1 MYNFSLPD
9 LQNIYIPDGAT
20 PGMFTVG
27 PLGAPVS
34 VSGVEAVPTQGIAT
48 MEAPVA
54 PLGNTDYTI
63 RETPASALSM
73 LGGLPVSVPA
83 EVAAY
88 LSSQPQIVSPFE
100 GMPSLVGAQD
110 IFGGRSYVTHSAA
123 GPSKARVGLMEM
135 KQLNQAEGYNTTIR
149 PEFLGETYLPFR
161 PEGNDPN
168 VVNDT
173 KLWHQYYT
181 DNKDYRKFLSAD
193 EQTELAWLDYRTGL
207 TDKNQFTSAVNQVRE
222 NFNLPQKVA
231 FEDFEAHFSIGTK
244 RKKYSDNPYQDLQEY
259 GPAIGGYWNP
269 ENDPSETQQVLSNP
283 FVQGVITSLASY
295 FGGPVGAALASTATT
310 RATGADWTDALQ
322 AGAMAGAGSFVDTY
336 APGLFG
342 NLNPQVSS
350 ALIKGARAF
359 AQGGDIKDVLVSAGL
374 GYAGGPGGMLSKTL
388 GDLGLNV
395 GEGVISKAIEGLSL
409 ADVAKFGFK
418 STQDFGSA
426 LGGLIQNMDL
436 GTLEQTGLLGVL
448 PEGLQDA
455 IRKVQLS
462 DVLAAGAGG
471 LDQGL
476 AMNIINDINLPFN
489 IKMGMLTGNVE
500 IPQWMKD
507 AYQAAKQGVQTAA
520 EAVEGVVQPAARAV
534 AEGAKTA
541 LEAAEEVVQPVAEKV
556 KEGVQA
562 AAETVEGVVQ
572 PAARAAERVA
582 EKTYSALEQAI
593 QDATSAILPANPGSM
608 FNIPNVDLF
617 GNIPDINMPNVNTP
631 DVNLSAPNL
640 ALNMPSSSRQSQKSM
655 FEEYIPYQFG
665 GLSFNPRAP
674 VIPMIQPRGQDP
686 LSILLRG

>member
-1 MYNFSLPD
+1 MYNFSLP
-9 LQNIYIPDGAT
+9 NIYIPDGAT

-27 PLGAPVS
+27 PLGAPVG
-34 VSGVEAVPTQGIAT
+34 VSGVEPVPTQGIAT
-48 MEAPVA
+48 MAAPQAPVA

-100 GMPSLVGAQD
+100 GMPSLAGAQN

-123 GPSKARVGLMEM
+123 GPEKRRVGLMEM
-135 KQLNQAEGYNTTIR
+135 KQLNQAPGYNTTVR

-181 DNKDYRKFLSAD
+181 DNKDYRKYLSAD

-222 NFNLPQKVA
+222 NFNLPKKVA

-244 RKKYSDNPYQDLQEY
+244 RKKYSDNPYQDLQDY
-259 GPAIGGYWNP
+259 GPSIGGYWNP

-448 PEGLQDA
+448 PQGLQDA

-471 LDQGL
+471 LSGDL
-476 AMNIINDINLPFN
+476 AMNILNDVNMPYDL
-489 IKMGMLTGNVE
+489 KVGMLSGNVQ
-500 IPQWMKD
+500 IPNWLKD
-507 AYQAAKQGVQTAA
+507 AY
-520 EAVEGVVQPAARAV
+520 EAVESVVQPAA
-534 AEGAKTA
+534 
-541 LEAAEEVVQPVAEKV
+541 
-556 KEGVQA
+556 QA
-562 AAETVEGVVQ
+562 I
-572 PAARAAERVA
+572 ERVA
-582 EKTYSALEQAI
+582 TKAYDPVEQAI
-593 QDATSAILPANPGSM
+593 QDIVSAITPSSPNINLPNVNLPNV
-608 FNIPNVDLF
+608 NIPNV
-617 GNIPDINMPNVNTP
+617 NIPSVNVP
-631 DVNLSAPNL
+631 DVNLPSVNLPSVNLPNINL
-640 ALNMPSSSRQSQKSM
+640 TLGSLGLGTGQKGM
-655 FEEYIPYQFG
+655 FDEFDPYRFAG
-665 GLSFNPRAP
+665 VKFAPRAP
-674 VIPMIQPRGQDP
+674 IVPTLQTRGQDP

>member
-1 MYNFSLPD
+1 MYNFSLP
-9 LQNIYIPDGAT
+9 NIYIPGGAT
-20 PGMFTVG
+20 TGMFTVG
-27 PLGAPVS
+27 PLGVPVG
-34 VSGVEAVPTQGIAT
+34 VSGVEPVPTQGVAT
-48 MEAPVA
+48 MAAPMAPVE
-54 PLGNTDYTI
+54 PLGNTDYTM

-110 IFGGRSYVTHSAA
+110 IFGGRSYVTHSTA
-123 GPSKARVGLMEM
+123 GPEKRRVGLMEM

-181 DNKDYRKFLSAD
+181 DNKDYRKYLSAD
-193 EQTELAWLDYRTGL
+193 EQTELAWLDYRTGI

-244 RKKYSDNPYQDLQEY
+244 RKKYSDNPYQDLQDY

-269 ENDPSETQQVLSNP
+269 ENDPSKTQQVLSNP

-310 RATGADWTDALQ
+310 RATGADWGDALT

-350 ALIKGARAF
+350 ALIKGARAL

-374 GYAGGPGGMLSKTL
+374 GYAGAPGGMLSKTL

-395 GEGVISKAIEGLSL
+395 GEGVISQAVEGLSL
-409 ADVAKFGFK
+409 ADVAKFGYK
-418 STQDFGSA
+418 STEDFGSA
-426 LGGLIQNMDL
+426 LGGLIENMDL
-436 GTLEQTGLLGVL
+436 GTLEQTGLLSVL
-448 PEGLQDA
+448 PQGIQDA
-455 IRKVQLS
+455 VRKVEVS
-462 DVLAAGAGG
+462 DLLASGVGG
-471 LDQGL
+471 IDSGL
-476 AMNIINDINLPFN
+476 AFNILNDINMPYDL
-489 IKMGMLTGNVE
+489 KVGMLTGQVE

-507 AYQAAKQGVQTAA
+507 AY
-520 EAVEGVVQPAARAV
+520 EAVEGVVQPV
-534 AEGAKTA
+534 AQQ
-541 LEAAEEVVQPVAEKV
+541 V
-556 KEGVQA
+556 
-562 AAETVEGVVQ
+562 
-572 PAARAAERVA
+572 ERVA
-582 EKTYSALEQAI
+582 SKGYEAVEQAI
-593 QDATSAILPANPGSM
+593 QDATSAILPASPESM

-617 GNIPDINMPNVNTP
+617 ASTQPIPEFNIPNINIPSVNVPNVNVP
-631 DVNLSAPNL
+631 DVNLPNVNL
-640 ALNMPSSSRQSQKSM
+640 PNVAMPSVNLTGDQKSM
-655 FEEYIPYQFG
+655 FEDYKPYQFSG
-665 GLSFNPRAP
+665 IRFDPRAP
-674 VIPMIQPRGQDP
+674 VIPVIQPRGQDP

>member
-1 MYNFSLPD
+1 MY
-9 LQNIYIPDGAT
+9 NIYIPDGAT

-27 PLGAPVS
+27 PLGAPVG
-34 VSGVEAVPTQGIAT
+34 VSGVEPVLTQGVAT
-48 MEAPVA
+48 MEAPQAPVA

-135 KQLNQAEGYNTTIR
+135 KQLNQAEGYNTTVR

-161 PEGNDPN
+161 PEGSDPN

-181 DNKDYRKFLSAD
+181 DNKDYRKYLSAD

-222 NFNLPQKVA
+222 NFNLPKKVA

-283 FVQGVITSLASY
+283 FVQTAVAVLGSMVNPY
-295 FGGPVGAALASTATT
+295 VGALASTAVS
-310 RATGADWTDALQ
+310 RASGADWKDALISGAVTGITAGIGEYAKATQ
-322 AGAMAGAGSFVDTY
+322 AAQAASQAASGGATSG
-336 APGLFG
+336 GLSLLG
-342 NLNPQVSS
+342 LNPQVTN
-350 ALIKGARAF
+350 ALVKGAGAL

-395 GEGVISKAIEGLSL
+395 GEGVISKAVEGLNL

-448 PEGLQDA
+448 PQGLQDA
-455 IRKVQLS
+455 IRKVQVS
-462 DVLAAGAGG
+462 DLLATGVSG
-471 LDQGL
+471 LDQGT
-476 AMNIINDINLPFN
+476 AFNILNDINLPFDTR
-489 IKMGMLTGNVE
+489 IGMLTGNVE
-500 IPQWMKD
+500 VPEWLKN
-507 AYQAAKQGVQTAA
+507 AYQTAKQGVQTAA
-520 EAVEGVVQPAARAV
+520 EAVEGVVQPAA
-534 AEGAKTA
+534 
-541 LEAAEEVVQPVAEKV
+541 Q
-556 KEGVQA
+556 
-562 AAETVEGVVQ
+562 
-572 PAARAAERVA
+572 AAERVA

-593 QDATSAILPANPGSM
+593 QDATSAVVPANPGSM
-608 FNIPNVDLF
+608 FNIPNIDPF
-617 GNIPDINMPNVNTP
+617 ATTAAIPEFNIPDVNVPNVNMPNINTP
-631 DVNLSAPNL
+631 DVNLSAPNI
-640 ALNMPSSSRQSQKSM
+640 ALNMPSTSTQSQKSM
-655 FEEYIPYQFG
+655 FEEYVPYQFG
-665 GLSFNPRAP
+665 GISFNPRAP
-674 VIPMIQPRGQDP
+674 VIPMMQPRGQDP

>member
-1 MYNFSLPD
+1 MVNFSLPD
-9 LQNIYIPDGAT
+9 IYIPDGAT

-27 PLGAPVS
+27 PLGAPVG
-34 VSGVEAVPTQGIAT
+34 VSGVEPVPTQGVAA
-48 MEAPVA
+48 MAAPQAPVA

-100 GMPSLVGAQD
+100 GMPSLAGAQD

-123 GPSKARVGLMEM
+123 GPEKRRVGLMEM
-135 KQLNQAEGYNTTIR
+135 KQLAQTPGFDTTVR

-161 PEGNDPN
+161 PEGSDPN

-283 FVQGVITSLASY
+283 FVQTAVAVLGSMVNPY
-295 FGGPVGAALASTATT
+295 VGALASTAVS
-310 RATGADWTDALQ
+310 RASGADWKDALISGAVTGITAGIGEYAKATQ
-322 AGAMAGAGSFVDTY
+322 AAQAASQAASGGATSG
-336 APGLFG
+336 GLSLLG
-342 NLNPQVSS
+342 LNPQVTN
-350 ALIKGARAF
+350 ALVKGAGAL

-395 GEGVISKAIEGLSL
+395 GEGVISKAVEGLNL

-448 PEGLQDA
+448 PQSIQDA

-476 AMNIINDINLPFN
+476 AFNILNDINLPA
-489 IKMGMLTGNVE
+489 GMLNIPNINLPNINLPNVGV
-500 IPQWMKD
+500 PQLLKD
-507 AYQAAKQGVQTAA
+507 AY
-520 EAVEGVVQPAARAV
+520 
-534 AEGAKTA
+534 
-541 LEAAEEVVQPVAEKV
+541 EAAESVVQKGQRAVESVVQPVAQQVEKV
-556 KEGVQA
+556 ASKGYESV
-562 AAETVEGVVQ
+562 
-572 PAARAAERVA
+572 
-582 EKTYSALEQAI
+582 EQAI
-593 QDATSAILPANPGSM
+593 QDAVSVITPANPVSM
-608 FNIPNVDLF
+608 FNLPPVNLPNVDVALP
-617 GNIPDINMPNVNTP
+617 NINMPNVNMPNVNTP
-631 DVNLSAPNL
+631 DVNLSAPNV
-640 ALNMPSSSRQSQKSM
+640 ALSSSRQSQKSM
-655 FEEYIPYQFG
+655 FEEYVPYQFG
-665 GLSFNPRAP
+665 GISFNPRAP
-674 VIPMIQPRGQDP
+674 VIPMMQPRGQDP

>member
-1 MYNFSLPD
+1 MVN
-9 LQNIYIPDGAT
+9 T
-20 PGMFTVG
+20 TTGMFTVG
-27 PLGAPVS
+27 PLEASMGVS
-34 VSGVEAVPTQGIAT
+34 NSIAVPTQRVAP
-48 MEAPVA
+48 PVA
-54 PLGNTDYTI
+54 PIAPPMLGNTDYTI
-63 RETPASALSM
+63 RQTPASALSM

-110 IFGGRSYVTHSAA
+110 IFGGRSYVTHSTA
-123 GPSKARVGLMEM
+123 GPEKRRVGLMEM
-135 KQLNQAEGYNTTIR
+135 KQLAQTPGFDTTVR

-161 PEGNDPN
+161 PEGTDPN

-181 DNKDYRKFLSAD
+181 DNKDYRKYLSAD
-193 EQTELAWLDYRTGL
+193 EQTELAWLDYRTGI

-222 NFNLPQKVA
+222 NFNLPKKVA

-244 RKKYSDNPYQDLQEY
+244 RKKYSDNPYQDLQDY

-310 RATGADWTDALQ
+310 RATGADWDDALK

-374 GYAGGPGGMLSKTL
+374 GYAGAPGGMLSKTL

-395 GEGVISKAIEGLSL
+395 GEGVISQAVEGLSL
-409 ADVAKFGFK
+409 ADVAKFGYK
-418 STQDFGSA
+418 STEDFGSA
-426 LGGLIQNMDL
+426 LGGLIENMDL
-436 GTLEQTGLLGVL
+436 GTLEQTGLLSVL
-448 PEGLQDA
+448 PQGIQDA
-455 IRKVQLS
+455 VRKVEVS
-462 DVLAAGAGG
+462 DLLASGVGG
-471 LDQGL
+471 IDSGL
-476 AMNIINDINLPFN
+476 AFNILNDINMPYDL
-489 IKMGMLTGNVE
+489 KVGMLTGQVE

-507 AYQAAKQGVQTAA
+507 AY
-520 EAVEGVVQPAARAV
+520 EAVEGVVQPAAQQV
-534 AEGAKTA
+534 
-541 LEAAEEVVQPVAEKV
+541 
-556 KEGVQA
+556 
-562 AAETVEGVVQ
+562 
-572 PAARAAERVA
+572 ERVA
-582 EKTYSALEQAI
+582 SKGYEAVEQAI
-593 QDATSAILPANPGSM
+593 QDAVSVVTPSPPGGSM
-608 FNIPNVDLF
+608 FNIPNIDFF
-617 GNIPDINMPNVNTP
+617 GSTESIPEFNIQTPNINIP
-631 DVNLSAPNL
+631 DVNLPNVNL
-640 ALNMPSSSRQSQKSM
+640 PNVAMPSVNLTGGQRGM
-655 FEEYIPYQFG
+655 FEEFDPYRFSGIRFQ
-665 GLSFNPRAP
+665 PRAP
-674 VIPMIQPRGQDP
+674 VIPTLQARGQDP

>member
-1 MYNFSLPD
+1 MYNFSLP
-9 LQNIYIPDGAT
+9 NIYIPGGAT
-20 PGMFTVG
+20 TGMFTVG
-27 PLGAPVS
+27 PLGVPVG
-34 VSGVEAVPTQGIAT
+34 VSGVEPVPTQGVAT
-48 MEAPVA
+48 MAAPMAPVA

-110 IFGGRSYVTHSAA
+110 IFGGRSYVTHSTA
-123 GPSKARVGLMEM
+123 GPEKRRVGLMEM

-181 DNKDYRKFLSAD
+181 DNKDYRKYLSAD
-193 EQTELAWLDYRTGL
+193 EQTELAWLDYRTGI

-244 RKKYSDNPYQDLQEY
+244 RKKYSDNPYQDLQDY

-269 ENDPSETQQVLSNP
+269 ENDPSKTQQVLSNP

-310 RATGADWTDALQ
+310 RATGADWGDALT

-350 ALIKGARAF
+350 ALIKGARAL

-374 GYAGGPGGMLSKTL
+374 GYAGAPGGMLSKTL

-395 GEGVISKAIEGLSL
+395 GEGVISQAVEGLSL
-409 ADVAKFGFK
+409 ADVAKFGYK
-418 STQDFGSA
+418 STEDFGSA
-426 LGGLIQNMDL
+426 LGGLIENMDL
-436 GTLEQTGLLGVL
+436 GTLEQTGLLSVL
-448 PEGLQDA
+448 PQGIQDA
-455 IRKVQLS
+455 VRKVEVS
-462 DVLAAGAGG
+462 DLLASGVGG
-471 LDQGL
+471 IDSGL
-476 AMNIINDINLPFN
+476 AFNILNDINMPYDL
-489 IKMGMLTGNVE
+489 KVGMLTGQVE

-507 AYQAAKQGVQTAA
+507 AY
-520 EAVEGVVQPAARAV
+520 EAVEGVVQPV
-534 AEGAKTA
+534 AQQ
-541 LEAAEEVVQPVAEKV
+541 V
-556 KEGVQA
+556 
-562 AAETVEGVVQ
+562 
-572 PAARAAERVA
+572 ERVA
-582 EKTYSALEQAI
+582 SKGYEAVEQAI
-593 QDATSAILPANPGSM
+593 QDATSAILPASPESM

-617 GNIPDINMPNVNTP
+617 ASTQPIPEFNIPNINIPSVNVPNVNVP
-631 DVNLSAPNL
+631 DVNLPNVNL
-640 ALNMPSSSRQSQKSM
+640 PNVAMPSVNLTGDQKSM
-655 FEEYIPYQFG
+655 FEDYKPYQFSG
-665 GLSFNPRAP
+665 IRFDPRAP
-674 VIPMIQPRGQDP
+674 VIPVIQPRGQDP

>member
-1 MYNFSLPD
+1 MYNI
-9 LQNIYIPDGAT
+9 NIPDGAT

-27 PLGAPVS
+27 PLGAPVG
-34 VSGVEAVPTQGIAT
+34 VSGVEPVPTQGVAA

-181 DNKDYRKFLSAD
+181 DNKDYRKYLSAD

-395 GEGVISKAIEGLSL
+395 GEGVISKAVEGLSL

-448 PEGLQDA
+448 PQGLQDA
-455 IRKVQLS
+455 IRKVQVS
-462 DVLAAGAGG
+462 DLLATGVSG
-471 LDQGL
+471 LDQGT
-476 AMNIINDINLPFN
+476 AFNILNDINLPFDTR
-489 IKMGMLTGNVE
+489 IGMLTGSVE
-500 IPQWMKD
+500 VPDWIKN
-507 AYQAAKQGVQTAA
+507 AY
-520 EAVEGVVQPAARAV
+520 
-534 AEGAKTA
+534 
-541 LEAAEEVVQPVAEKV
+541 
-556 KEGVQA
+556 
-562 AAETVEGVVQ
+562 ETVEGVVQ
-572 PAARAAERVA
+572 PIARQVEKVA
-582 EKTYSALEQAI
+582 SKGYESVEQAI
-593 QDATSAILPANPGSM
+593 QDATSAILPASPESM
-608 FNIPNVDLF
+608 FNIPNIDPF
-617 GNIPDINMPNVNTP
+617 ATTAAIPEFNIPGVSVPNVNVNTP
-631 DVNLSAPNL
+631 DVNLSAPNV

-655 FEEYIPYQFG
+655 FEEYVPYQFG

-674 VIPMIQPRGQDP
+674 VIPMMQPRGQDP

>member
-20 PGMFTVG
+20 TGMFTVG

-48 MEAPVA
+48 MAAPQAPVA

-181 DNKDYRKFLSAD
+181 DNKDYRKYLSAD

-244 RKKYSDNPYQDLQEY
+244 RKKYSDNPYQDLQDY

-269 ENDPSETQQVLSNP
+269 ENDPSKTQQVLSNP

-310 RATGADWTDALQ
+310 RATGADWGDALT

-350 ALIKGARAF
+350 ALIKGARAL

-374 GYAGGPGGMLSKTL
+374 GYAGAPGGMLSKTL

-395 GEGVISKAIEGLSL
+395 GEGVISQAVEGLSL
-409 ADVAKFGFK
+409 ADVAKFGYK
-418 STQDFGSA
+418 STEDFGSA
-426 LGGLIQNMDL
+426 LGGLIENMDL
-436 GTLEQTGLLGVL
+436 GTLEQTGLLSVL
-448 PEGLQDA
+448 PQGIQDA
-455 IRKVQLS
+455 VRKVEVS
-462 DVLAAGAGG
+462 DLLASGVGG
-471 LDQGL
+471 IDSGL
-476 AMNIINDINLPFN
+476 AFNILNDINMPYDL
-489 IKMGMLTGNVE
+489 KVGMLTGQVE

-507 AYQAAKQGVQTAA
+507 AY
-520 EAVEGVVQPAARAV
+520 EAVEGVVQPV
-534 AEGAKTA
+534 AQQ
-541 LEAAEEVVQPVAEKV
+541 V
-556 KEGVQA
+556 
-562 AAETVEGVVQ
+562 
-572 PAARAAERVA
+572 ERVA
-582 EKTYSALEQAI
+582 SKGYEAVEQAI
-593 QDATSAILPANPGSM
+593 QDATSAILPASPESM

-617 GNIPDINMPNVNTP
+617 ASTQPIPEFNIPNINIPSVNVPNVNVP
-631 DVNLSAPNL
+631 DVNLPNVNL
-640 ALNMPSSSRQSQKSM
+640 PNVAMPSVNLTGDQKSM
-655 FEEYIPYQFG
+655 FEDYKPYQFSG
-665 GLSFNPRAP
+665 IRFDPRAP
-674 VIPMIQPRGQDP
+674 VIPVIQPRGQDP

>member
-1 MYNFSLPD
+1 MVN
-9 LQNIYIPDGAT
+9 T
-20 PGMFTVG
+20 TTGMFTVG
-27 PLGAPVS
+27 PLEASMGVS
-34 VSGVEAVPTQGIAT
+34 NSIAVPTQRVAP
-48 MEAPVA
+48 PVA
-54 PLGNTDYTI
+54 PIAPPMLGNTDYTI
-63 RETPASALSM
+63 RQTPASALSM

-110 IFGGRSYVTHSAA
+110 IFGGRSYVTHSTA
-123 GPSKARVGLMEM
+123 GPEKRRVGLMEM
-135 KQLNQAEGYNTTIR
+135 KQLAQTPGFDTTVR

-161 PEGNDPN
+161 PEGTDPN

-181 DNKDYRKFLSAD
+181 DNKDYRKYLSAD

-244 RKKYSDNPYQDLQEY
+244 RKKYSDNPYQDLQDY
-259 GPAIGGYWNP
+259 GPSIGGYWNP

-395 GEGVISKAIEGLSL
+395 GEGVISKAVEGLSL
-409 ADVAKFGFK
+409 ADVAKFGYK
-418 STQDFGSA
+418 STEDFGSA
-426 LGGLIQNMDL
+426 LGSLIENMDL
-436 GTLEQTGLLGVL
+436 GTLEQTGLLSVL
-448 PEGLQDA
+448 PQGIQDA
-455 IRKVQLS
+455 VRKVEVS
-462 DVLAAGAGG
+462 DLLASGVGG
-471 LDQGL
+471 IDSGL
-476 AMNIINDINLPFN
+476 AFNILNDINMPYDL
-489 IKMGMLTGNVE
+489 KVGMLTGNVE

-507 AYQAAKQGVQTAA
+507 AY
-520 EAVEGVVQPAARAV
+520 EAVEGVVQPV
-534 AEGAKTA
+534 AQQ
-541 LEAAEEVVQPVAEKV
+541 V
-556 KEGVQA
+556 
-562 AAETVEGVVQ
+562 
-572 PAARAAERVA
+572 ERVA
-582 EKTYSALEQAI
+582 SKGYEAVEQAI
-593 QDATSAILPANPGSM
+593 QDATSAVLPAKPESM
-608 FNIPNVDLF
+608 FNIPNIDLF
-617 GNIPDINMPNVNTP
+617 ASTQPIPEFNIPNINIPSVNVPNVNVP
-631 DVNLSAPNL
+631 DVNLPNVNL
-640 ALNMPSSSRQSQKSM
+640 PNVAMPSVNLTGDQKSM
-655 FEEYIPYQFG
+655 FEDYKPYQFSG
-665 GLSFNPRAP
+665 IRFDPRAP
-674 VIPMIQPRGQDP
+674 VIPVIQPRGQDP

>member
-1 MYNFSLPD
+1 MYNFSVPD

-20 PGMFTVG
+20 TGMFTVG
-27 PLGAPVS
+27 PLGAPVG
-34 VSGVEAVPTQGIAT
+34 VSGVEPVLTQGVAT

-181 DNKDYRKFLSAD
+181 DNKDYRKYLSAD

-244 RKKYSDNPYQDLQEY
+244 RKKYSDNPYQDLQDY

-283 FVQGVITSLASY
+283 FVQTAITAIGNAL
-295 FGGPVGAALASTATT
+295 GGPIGAAIASTATT
-310 RATGADWTDALQ
+310 RATGADWSDALT
-322 AGAMAGAGSFVDTY
+322 AGAVSGAVSGLGVLNEASQAAQMASQAATGGAAGATSG
-336 APGLFG
+336 GLSLLG
-342 NLNPQVSS
+342 LNPQITG
-350 ALIKGARAF
+350 ALIKGAGAL
-359 AQGGDIKDVLVSAGL
+359 AQGGDIKDALVSAGL
-374 GYAGGPGGMLSKTL
+374 GYTGAPGGMLSKTL

-395 GEGVISKAIEGLSL
+395 GEGVISKAVEGLSL
-409 ADVAKFGFK
+409 ADVAKFGYK

-436 GTLEQTGLLGVL
+436 GTLEQTGLFGVL

-489 IKMGMLTGNVE
+489 VKMGMLTGNVE

-507 AYQAAKQGVQTAA
+507 AYQAAKQGIQTAA
-520 EAVEGVVQPAARAV
+520 EAVEGVVQPAA
-534 AEGAKTA
+534 
-541 LEAAEEVVQPVAEKV
+541 Q
-556 KEGVQA
+556 
-562 AAETVEGVVQ
+562 
-572 PAARAAERVA
+572 AAERVA

-593 QDATSAILPANPGSM
+593 QDATSAVVPANPGSM
-608 FNIPNVDLF
+608 FNIPNIDPF
-617 GNIPDINMPNVNTP
+617 ANTAAIPEFNIPDVNVPNVNVNTP
-631 DVNLSAPNL
+631 DVNLSAPNV

>member
-1 MYNFSLPD
+1 MY
-9 LQNIYIPDGAT
+9 NIYIPDGAT

-27 PLGAPVS
+27 PLGAPVG
-34 VSGVEAVPTQGIAT
+34 VSGVEPVPTQGIAT
-48 MEAPVA
+48 MATPQAPVA

-73 LGGLPVSVPA
+73 LGGLPVAVDPSVLGYIA
-83 EVAAY
+83 
-88 LSSQPQIVSPFE
+88 SQPQIVSPFE
-100 GMPSLVGAQD
+100 GMPSLAGAQD

-123 GPSKARVGLMEM
+123 GPEKRRVGLMEM

-161 PEGNDPN
+161 PEGSDPN

-181 DNKDYRKFLSAD
+181 DNKDYRKYLSAD

-283 FVQGVITSLASY
+283 FVQTAITALGSY
-295 FGGPVGAALASTATT
+295 LGGPWGAALASTATT
-310 RATGADWTDALQ
+310 RATGADWSDALT
-322 AGAMAGAGSFVDTY
+322 AGAVSGITASIGEYAKASQAAQAASQAASGGATSG
-336 APGLFG
+336 GLSLLG
-342 NLNPQVSS
+342 LNPQVTN
-350 ALIKGARAF
+350 ALVKGAGAL

-374 GYAGGPGGMLSKTL
+374 GYAGGTGGMLSKTL

-395 GEGVISKAIEGLSL
+395 GEGVISKAVEGLNL

-448 PEGLQDA
+448 PQGLQDA
-455 IRKVQLS
+455 IRKVQVS
-462 DVLAAGAGG
+462 DLLATGVSG
-471 LDQGL
+471 LDQGT
-476 AMNIINDINLPFN
+476 AFNILNDINLPFDTR
-489 IKMGMLTGNVE
+489 IGMLTGNVE
-500 IPQWMKD
+500 IPQWIKN
-507 AYQAAKQGVQTAA
+507 AY
-520 EAVEGVVQPAARAV
+520 
-534 AEGAKTA
+534 
-541 LEAAEEVVQPVAEKV
+541 
-556 KEGVQA
+556 
-562 AAETVEGVVQ
+562 ETVEGVVQ
-572 PAARAAERVA
+572 PIAQQIEKVA
-582 EKTYSALEQAI
+582 SKGYEAVEQSI
-593 QDATSAILPANPGSM
+593 QDAVSVITPANPGPV
-608 FNIPNVDLF
+608 FNTSNNTTADVNAPNV
-617 GNIPDINMPNVNTP
+617 
-631 DVNLSAPNL
+631 

-655 FEEYIPYQFG
+655 FEEYVPYQFG

>member
-1 MYNFSLPD
+1 MYNFSVPNLE
-9 LQNIYIPDGAT
+9 NIYIPDSAT
-20 PGMFTVG
+20 GMFTVG
-27 PLGAPVS
+27 PLEAPVS
-34 VSGVEAVPTQGIAT
+34 VSGVEPVPTQGIAT
-48 MEAPVA
+48 MAAPMAPVA

-135 KQLNQAEGYNTTIR
+135 KQLAQLPGFDTTVR

-161 PEGNDPN
+161 PEGTDPN

-181 DNKDYRKFLSAD
+181 DNKDYRKYLSAD
-193 EQTELAWLDYRTGL
+193 EQTELAWLDYRTGI

-222 NFNLPQKVA
+222 NFNLPKKVA

-244 RKKYSDNPYQDLQEY
+244 RKKYSDNPYQDLQDY

-283 FVQGVITSLASY
+283 FVQTAITAIGNAL
-295 FGGPVGAALASTATT
+295 GGPLGAAIASTATT
-310 RATGADWTDALQ
+310 RATGADWGDALT
-322 AGAMAGAGSFVDTY
+322 AGAVSGTLAGIGALQEASQAAQMASQAATGGAAGAASG
-336 APGLFG
+336 GLSLLG
-342 NLNPQVSS
+342 LNPQVTN
-350 ALIKGARAF
+350 ALVQGAGAL
-359 AQGGDIKDVLVSAGL
+359 AKGGDIKDALISAGL
-374 GYAGGPGGMLSKTL
+374 GYSGAPGGMLSKTL

-395 GEGVISKAIEGLSL
+395 GEGVISKAVEGLSL
-409 ADVAKFGFK
+409 ADVAKFGYK
-418 STQDFGSA
+418 STQDFGNA

-436 GTLEQTGLLGVL
+436 GTLEQTGLFGVL
-448 PEGLQDA
+448 PQGLQDA
-455 IRKVQLS
+455 VRKVQVS
-462 DVLAAGAGG
+462 DLLATGVSG
-471 LDQGL
+471 LDQGT
-476 AMNIINDINLPFN
+476 AFNILNDINLPFDTR
-489 IKMGMLTGNVE
+489 IGMLTGSVE
-500 IPQWMKD
+500 VPEWIKN
-507 AYQAAKQGVQTAA
+507 AYQATKQGVQTAA
-520 EAVEGVVQPAARAV
+520 EAVEGIVQPAA
-534 AEGAKTA
+534 
-541 LEAAEEVVQPVAEKV
+541 Q
-556 KEGVQA
+556 
-562 AAETVEGVVQ
+562 
-572 PAARAAERVA
+572 AAERVA

-593 QDATSAILPANPGSM
+593 QDATSAVVPASPESM

-617 GNIPDINMPNVNTP
+617 ASTAPIPEFNIATPNINIPDVNMPNV
-631 DVNLSAPNL
+631 V
-640 ALNMPSSSRQSQKSM
+640 MPSSTQQQQKKGM
-655 FEEYIPYQFG
+655 FEDYQPYQFG
-665 GLSFNPRAP
+665 GIAFNPRAP
-674 VIPMIQPRGQDP
+674 VIPTIQPRGQDP

>member
-1 MYNFSLPD
+1 MYNFYIPD

-20 PGMFTVG
+20 TGMFTVG

-48 MEAPVA
+48 MAAPQAPVA

-181 DNKDYRKFLSAD
+181 DNKDYRKYLSAD

-244 RKKYSDNPYQDLQEY
+244 RKKYSDNPYQDLQDY

-269 ENDPSETQQVLSNP
+269 ENDPSKTQQVLSNP

-310 RATGADWTDALQ
+310 RATGADWGDALT

-350 ALIKGARAF
+350 ALIKGARAL

-374 GYAGGPGGMLSKTL
+374 GYAGAPGGMLSKTL

-395 GEGVISKAIEGLSL
+395 GEGVISQAVEGLSL
-409 ADVAKFGFK
+409 ADVAKFGYK
-418 STQDFGSA
+418 STEDFGSA
-426 LGGLIQNMDL
+426 LGGLIENMDL
-436 GTLEQTGLLGVL
+436 GTLEQTGLLSVL
-448 PEGLQDA
+448 PQGIQDA
-455 IRKVQLS
+455 VRKVEVS
-462 DVLAAGAGG
+462 DLLASGVGG
-471 LDQGL
+471 IDSGL
-476 AMNIINDINLPFN
+476 AFNILNDINMPYDL
-489 IKMGMLTGNVE
+489 KVGMLTGQVE

-507 AYQAAKQGVQTAA
+507 AY
-520 EAVEGVVQPAARAV
+520 EAVEGVVQPV
-534 AEGAKTA
+534 AQQ
-541 LEAAEEVVQPVAEKV
+541 V
-556 KEGVQA
+556 
-562 AAETVEGVVQ
+562 
-572 PAARAAERVA
+572 ERVA
-582 EKTYSALEQAI
+582 SKGYEAVEQAI
-593 QDATSAILPANPGSM
+593 QDATSAILPASPESM

-617 GNIPDINMPNVNTP
+617 ASTQPIPEFNIPNINIPSVNVPNVNVP
-631 DVNLSAPNL
+631 DVNLPNVNL
-640 ALNMPSSSRQSQKSM
+640 PNVAMPSVNLTGDQKSM
-655 FEEYIPYQFG
+655 FEDYKPYQFSG
-665 GLSFNPRAP
+665 IRFDPRAP
-674 VIPMIQPRGQDP
+674 VIPVIQPRGQDP